1 MARSTGIILAV
12 GGITLANE
20 VVFAPIATGGTITS
34 SFNSFNWRIIPATLI
49 AAALLGGLEQVSPK
63 LAVGLAYISLITVI
77 FARLGKAPAPV
88 ENLSKALGYGK

>member
-20 VVFAPIATGGTITS
+20 AVFAPIASGGSIKT
-34 SFNSFNWRIIPATLI
+34 NFNWRIVPATAV

-63 LAVGLAYISLITVI
+63 LAVGLAYISLITVM
-77 FARLGKAPAPV
+77 FARLGNAPAPV
-88 ENLSKALGYGK
+88 ENLAKVLGYKTT